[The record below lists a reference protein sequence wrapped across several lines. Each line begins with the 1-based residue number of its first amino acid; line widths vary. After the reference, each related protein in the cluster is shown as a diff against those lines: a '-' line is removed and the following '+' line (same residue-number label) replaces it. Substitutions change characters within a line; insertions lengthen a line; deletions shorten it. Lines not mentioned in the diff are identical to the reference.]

1 MADAYIL
8 SKDTSYKWD
17 TCGPHAILIAMGGN
31 IESFN
36 RERGNV
42 EATSTILYNTH
53 GEEGERDKRW
63 ANKDG
68 IVAYSSKET
77 LSSLHSIMQSCKHE
91 DKHYQKPVT
100 SIPT

>member
-1 MADAYIL
+1 
-8 SKDTSYKWD
+8 
-17 TCGPHAILIAMGGN
+17 MGGN

-36 RERGNV
+36 CERGNV
-42 EATSTILYNTH
+42 GATSTILYNTH

-77 LSSLHSIMQSCKHE
+77 LSSLHSIMQS
-91 DKHYQKPVT
+91 
-100 SIPT
+100 